1 MTLKFIAIAAFIV
14 ISLCVLCI
22 FACRQ
27 VYRRGCL
34 SCAYRRIGELRRN
47 PRYRPDIF
55 AGSQKASDILH
66 DFLRSYL
73 KVPDSQLG
81 YDSASHLTDHD
92 LSRMV
97 TLWEALGDQATLCY
111 GMVREVKDKP
121 FDPEPA
127 LAPTIWIEFSHLDG
141 MWVYRYGRDSTL
153 VEPRSAFYRRGSTVI
168 HSVTFAE
175 VGPFLFRDGFP
186 ASVGLR

>member
-1 MTLKFIAIAAFIV
+1 MAPEFIATAALIV
-14 ISLCVLCI
+14 IVLCGI
-22 FACRQ
+22 CILACRQ
-27 VYRRGCL
+27 IDRKERLGR
-34 SCAYRRIGELRRN
+34 AYRRIGELRRN
-47 PRYRPDIF
+47 PRYRPKIF
-55 AGSQKASDILH
+55 AGSQKASDLLH

-73 KVPDSQLG
+73 KVPDTQLG
-81 YDSASHLTDHD
+81 YESVSGLTDHD
-92 LSRMV
+92 LSRMMV
-97 TLWEALGDQATLCY
+97 LWETLGAQATLCY

-153 VEPRSAFYRRGSTVI
+153 VEPRSSFYRRGSTVI

-175 VGPFLFRDGFP
+175 VGPFLFKDGFP